1 VIAQLAASQFQ
12 NVDVW
17 TEVLQDTMLDWFET
31 GKLRH
36 ASTAALALSKPA
48 FQRLYKDF
56 SFYEDKIIL
65 RCVPDN
71 SLMCDECSVLRP
83 PQLEQRLFLRLGM
96 RVVVLNSPLCSRT
109 RAQDTVAS

>member
-1 VIAQLAASQFQ
+1 VIAQLAASQFRD
-12 NVDVW
+12 VDVW

-65 RCVPDN
+65 RCVLP
-71 SLMCDECSVLRP
+71 
-83 PQLEQRLFLRLGM
+83 
-96 RVVVLNSPLCSRT
+96 
-109 RAQDTVAS
+109 